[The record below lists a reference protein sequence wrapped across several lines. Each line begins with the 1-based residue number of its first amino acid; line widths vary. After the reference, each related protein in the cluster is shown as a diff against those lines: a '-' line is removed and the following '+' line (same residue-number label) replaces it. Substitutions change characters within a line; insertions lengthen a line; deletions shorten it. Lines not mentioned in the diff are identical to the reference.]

1 MTDVHTLNLGDSGDG
16 MVSLNNPSTS
26 FIPNTSQNFPE
37 KNISENKQTM
47 DSTPISDIMGQ
58 TQEPLEPPMMAADPR
73 MVQSQMQ
80 APMMALQ
87 QPVQQQQAQTEEKKS
102 TGNPLNLTDEQ
113 LQLVLIAA
121 CTGAAISKPV
131 QEKLAKFVPQFL
143 NANGNRSMVG
153 LASTGVVAAA
163 MFYIVKRYV

>member
-1 MTDVHTLNLGDSGDG
+1 
-16 MVSLNNPSTS
+16 
-26 FIPNTSQNFPE
+26 
-37 KNISENKQTM
+37 M
-47 DSTPISDIMGQ
+47 DSTPISDFMGQ

-87 QPVQQQQAQTEEKKS
+87 QPVHQQQAQTEEKKS

-131 QEKLAKFVPQFL
+131 QEKLANFVPQFL